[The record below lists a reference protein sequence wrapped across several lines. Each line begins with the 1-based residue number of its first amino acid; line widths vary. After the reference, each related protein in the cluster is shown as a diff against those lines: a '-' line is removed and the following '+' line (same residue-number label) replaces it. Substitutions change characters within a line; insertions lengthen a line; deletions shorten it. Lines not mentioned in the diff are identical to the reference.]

1 MEEETRVN
9 TDAEEPVKA
18 EETPSAEAGE
28 AEEPVP
34 APAAAGDLNEQIAAL
49 NKQVQTNLE
58 GWQRSRAEFINY
70 KKRIEREMKETRE
83 RAASDA
89 LTKILPLFDDFDRA
103 LNNIPEDLAG
113 HPWIGGTSLIL
124 RKFEKLLDEFAIT
137 PIDPVGE
144 PFDPH
149 LHEAV
154 GMDSDTEFA
163 SGTVTATLQKG
174 YISGERVLRPALV
187 RVAS

>member
-9 TDAEEPVKA
+9 TDTEEPVEA
-18 EETPSAEAGE
+18 EEMPSAEAE
-28 AEEPVP
+28 APQI
-34 APAAAGDLNEQIAAL
+34 APATTDDLNEQIVAL
-49 NKQVQTNLE
+49 NKQVQINLE

-83 RAASDA
+83 RAALDA

-103 LNNIPEDLAG
+103 LNNIPDDLAG
-113 HPWIGGTSLIL
+113 HSWIGGTSLIL

-144 PFDPH
+144 PFDPR

-174 YISGERVLRPALV
+174 YVSGDRVLRPALV